1 MYESKMETGRQKR
14 DIQVKS
20 SLAQFFVFLCFQQ
33 ANKTSSQ
40 FEANPGSQTLT
51 LFACFDLKKVVGEC
65 WSLSSSKE

>member
-14 DIQVKS
+14 DIPVKS
-20 SLAQFFVFLCFQQ
+20 SLAQNFFLFFEEV
-33 ANKTSSQ
+33 NKTFQ

-51 LFACFDLKKVVGEC
+51 LFACFDLKKVVSAC